1 MQKSTAVI
9 IGAGP
14 AGLTTAYELVTRADI
29 TPVVLE
35 MSESMGGLSRTVSYK
50 GNRIDIGGHRFFSKS
65 DRVMQWWLNMLPMQK
80 LDAEDAE
87 TMGPDPEREDLVML
101 LRKRLS
107 RIYFMRRFLAYPIGL
122 SLQTISTLGVIEVF
136 LIGLSYLR
144 AAARPIRPETN
155 LEDFFINRF
164 GRRLYST
171 FFKSYTEKVWG
182 IPCHRIGA
190 EWGAQRVKGLSICR
204 ALAHMAKGV
213 LPKPKTDVSQKDTET
228 SLIEKFL
235 YPKFGPGQMWEQ
247 TALRVK
253 AGGGEVLTGWRV
265 DRIEH
270 RDHKRVTAV
279 VATHARTGEKR
290 RFQGDYFLST
300 MPVKELTAAL
310 DPAPPT
316 SVREVADGLLY
327 RDFIT
332 VGVLCNRL
340 IIRDESGERG
350 TIRDNWIY
358 IQEPAV
364 LVGRLQIFNNWSPYM
379 VADADKVWV
388 GLEYF
393 CTEGDG
399 LWTRSDAEMAQL
411 ASAELATLGFAE
423 PSDILDTTVIRMP
436 KAYPAYFGTYQRFG
450 EISKYTDG
458 FDNLFLVGRNGMH
471 RYNNQDHSMLAAMTA
486 VDNIVA
492 GVRSRENLWALSTEM
507 EYQEEKRQPSK
518 RHNLRDLA
526 PIEREA

>member
-14 AGLTTAYELVTRADI
+14 AGLTAAYELTTRTDI

-35 MSESMGGLSRTVSYK
+35 MSELMGGLSRTVNYK

-65 DRVMQWWLNMLPMQK
+65 DRVMQWWLKMLPMQR
-80 LDAEDAE
+80 LGAENGE
-87 TMGPDPEREDLVML
+87 TTAPDPEREDLVML
-101 LRKRLS
+101 RRNRLS
-107 RIYFMRRFLAYPIGL
+107 RIYFMRRFFKYPIGL
-122 SLQTISTLGVIEVF
+122 SLQTISALGVFEVF
-136 LIGLSYLR
+136 LIALSYLR
-144 AAARPIRPETN
+144 AAARPIRPEKN

-164 GRRLYST
+164 GRRLYAT

-182 IPCHRIGA
+182 MPCHRISTQ
-190 EWGAQRVKGLSICR
+190 WGSQRIKGLSILR
-204 ALAHMAKGV
+204 ALAHMAKGA
-213 LPKPKTDVSQKDTET
+213 LPNRKADVSQKDTET

-235 YPKFGPGQMWEQ
+235 YPKFGPGQMWDQ
-247 TALRVK
+247 TARRVK
-253 AGGGEVLTGWRV
+253 AGGGQVLTGWRV

-270 RDHKRVTAV
+270 RDHKSVTAV
-279 VATHARTGEKR
+279 VATHANTGEKR
-290 RFQGDYFLST
+290 RFQGDYFFSS

-310 DPAPPT
+310 DPAAPPQ
-316 SVREVADGLLY
+316 VREVAAGLLY

-332 VGVLCNRL
+332 VGILCDRL
-340 IIRDESGERG
+340 IIRDENGEKG
-350 TIRDNWIY
+350 MIRDNWIY
-358 IQEPAV
+358 IQEPDV

-379 VADADKVWV
+379 VADAGKVWV

-393 CTEGDG
+393 CNEGDS
-399 LWTRSDAEMAQL
+399 LWKRSDAEISQL
-411 ASAELATLGFAE
+411 ANGELAKLGFVE
-423 PSDILDTTVIRMP
+423 PSHILDTTVIRMP

-471 RYNNQDHSMLAAMTA
+471 RHNNQDHSMLAAMTA

-492 GVRSRENLWALSTEM
+492 GVRSRENLWVLSTEA
-507 EYQEEKRQPSK
+507 EYQEEKQPPLK
-518 RHNLRDLA
+518 
-526 PIEREA
+526 REA